1 MGIPSVPKFNIPNLC
16 GASAAM
22 NDMLKKKDELM
33 KELEIGLELDASV
46 LKDKMDIGLKDLQQ
60 KIKKL
65 APEMPALPALSLQS
79 ELKSLTGI
87 SQATAS
93 GKILHDLKK
102 LELSTKFGAA
112 LEAAGSSFG
121 AMAKAMET
129 NILGGGSGCNCGI
142 PNMLIGGDGVVK
154 EKPENPVTPTKET
167 EGEDKSTVIVPAK
180 VINTAMS
187 NGVAAFKAAAPVMLG
202 GLKKVVQNLTATDGV
217 ITEETLQIAREADAK
232 IKSQIGETHPQI
244 KKTQKAY
251 TEYGAFNTVDKE
263 KAIAEPEETTAKT
276 SPSGVG
282 DQKVSLRND
291 EILVEQVEKEFVK
304 LDSELTA
311 AIKRI
316 SMALRGM
323 SKEFPENISEELD
336 ADTDNPT
343 IMVWM
348 PSGDYSKDKI
358 RFERNIRVAGNLQRS
373 WRKQMKRLIGKY
385 KPTLK
390 SSRFG
395 AYTPHYLDRFSEE
408 ILLKM
413 GGRIEQL
420 DRRYSDFLGEYSVEC
435 PEPGEPRGPKLD
447 TDAIGKLAI
456 LNAHSNFISL
466 GFHQSGLKRVRTTAN
481 PELGPTVFLGPSYKF
496 LGGAHGNG
504 IRRDPQ
510 LGKLEKE
517 HTL

>member
-1 MGIPSVPKFNIPNLC
+1 
-16 GASAAM
+16 
-22 NDMLKKKDELM
+22 
-33 KELEIGLELDASV
+33 
-46 LKDKMDIGLKDLQQ
+46 
-60 KIKKL
+60 
-65 APEMPALPALSLQS
+65 
-79 ELKSLTGI
+79 
-87 SQATAS
+87 
-93 GKILHDLKK
+93 
-102 LELSTKFGAA
+102 
-112 LEAAGSSFG
+112 
-121 AMAKAMET
+121 MET
-129 NILGGGSGCNCGI
+129 NILGGGSGCNCGV
-142 PNMLIGGDGVVK
+142 PNMLIGNDGVVK
-154 EKPENPVTPTKET
+154 EKPENPVTPTEESK
-167 EGEDKSTVIVPAK
+167 GEDKSTVIVPAK

-276 SPSGVG
+276 SPPGVG

-291 EILVEQVEKEFVK
+291 EIMVEQVEKEFVK
-304 LDSELTA
+304 LDSELAA

-358 RFERNIRVAGNLQRS
+358 RFERHIRVAGNLQRNS
-373 WRKQMKRLIGKY
+373 RKQMKRLIGKY
-385 KPTLK
+385 KPTVK
-390 SSRFG
+390 VHAQHG
-395 AYTPHYLDRFSEE
+395 AYTLHYLGRFSEE
-408 ILLKM
+408 ILYKM
-413 GGRIEQL
+413 GERIGIL
-420 DRRYSDFLGEYSVEC
+420 NNKYNDFLDEYSVEC

-447 TDAIGKLAI
+447 TASIGKLAI

-517 HTL
+517 HTLGNITHES